1 MGLPEDAG
9 GGGASSL
16 DLVLVAEIVV
26 ALDGDRLIA
35 IRRPP
40 GARPHVEPSPNFGS
54 SPLADWRLAAR
65 PAPGPVPELTDC
77 INDLQY

>member
-16 DLVLVAEIVV
+16 DLVLAAEIVV

-35 IRRPP
+35 IRRPR
-40 GARPHVEPSPNFGS
+40 GARPPARRAEPELRLQPAG
-54 SPLADWRLAAR
+54 RLAAR
-65 PAPGPVPELTDC
+65 CSACPGSGPGADRL
-77 INDLQY
+77 YK